1 MKPGDPFDTEA
12 TDELR
17 TRQRRILREIPEWV
31 VSRATDGRVPLD
43 LTGQVGFFDTAIA
56 EAVVREVVDEQLR
69 ESTELGAFVVALR
82 EHGKAEH
89 ASAVVSRRFEVERH
103 LFQVTRQ
110 LLDRKNEAVVREIPG
125 ELIGPV
131 FSVVSLLVL
140 ADELASDDYRDPRL
154 AGES

>member
-17 TRQRRILREIPEWV
+17 SRQRRILREMPEWV
-31 VSRATDGRVPLD
+31 FSRATDGRVPLD
-43 LTGQVGFFDTAIA
+43 LAGQVGFFDTALA
-56 EAVVREVVDEQLR
+56 EVGVREIVEEQLR

-89 ASAVVSRRFEVERH
+89 ASAVVSGRFGVETYLFEVS
-103 LFQVTRQ
+103 RQ

-125 ELIGPV
+125 ELIKPV
-131 FSVVSLLVL
+131 FSLVSLLVL
-140 ADELASDDYRDPRL
+140 ADELASDGYRDPRL